1 MEYMLS
7 YFVER
12 FGKNSHCREDIYS
25 ESSLRELDKFT
36 MQFKDSRALR
46 EYFKEEMDI
55 FKEKFAEQIDAW
67 EKLHP
72 DKKNNGAIYAN
83 CLLDNVGL
91 ITIAIMYAGDDMVPD
106 LVAYN
111 NISNLLEKD
120 ENFTR
125 FLNEKRYLL
134 KLIDIQNETVGTD
147 SSLVSTAEEYENSH
161 NPRSKYHVINGL
173 IAAMK
178 KMSEEERY
186 FYFRA
191 LVNLCDL
198 RHHMIYLANGSTIDC
213 YNYDGKGQTMMG
225 EVALYT
231 SQFVGYTTN
240 IEDKERYKER
250 DGKKYV

>member
-12 FGKNSHCREDIYS
+12 FGKNSHCREDIIPA
-25 ESSLRELDKFT
+25 SSLRELDKFT
-36 MQFKDSRALR
+36 MQFKNSRALR
-46 EYFKEEMDI
+46 EYFKEERDI

-72 DKKNNGAIYAN
+72 GKKNNGAIYAN

-91 ITIAIMYAGDDMVPD
+91 ITIAIMYAGDDIVPD

-111 NISNLLEKD
+111 NIRNLLDKD

-125 FLNEKRYLL
+125 FFNEKRYLL
-134 KLIDIQNETVGTD
+134 KLIDIQNMAVGTD
-147 SSLVSTAEEYENSH
+147 SSLVTAAEEYENSH
-161 NPRSKYHVINGL
+161 NPRRKYHVINQF

-178 KMSEEERY
+178 KMSEDERY

-198 RHHMIYLANGSTIDC
+198 RRHMIYLANGSTIDC
-213 YNYDGKGQTMMG
+213 YNYDGKGQTIMG
-225 EVALYT
+225 EVALYAN
-231 SQFVGYTTN
+231 QFVGYTPNT
-240 IEDKERYKER
+240 EDRERYKER
-250 DGKKYV
+250 EGKKYV